1 VAALNP
7 FSSARRSN
15 VHPGRLLLG
24 LLLAILGVLWLL
36 DALDVVTVDWDIAL
50 PIALIA
56 VGACVLV
63 AGSVGRGSGGLVALG
78 IVLTILLLAATVVE
92 IPLGGGVGD
101 RTYRPVQA
109 QSKTYELS
117 VGMLTL
123 DLANTAM
130 PESAAGVRI
139 DAHVGVGKLLVIVP
153 TGATHVRIHAK
164 AGVGEVVVFG
174 EHRGGFGAEY
184 GSVATNERAPGLG
197 FELSVGIGQ
206 VEVRRG

>member
-1 VAALNP
+1 VASVNP

-24 LLLAILGVLWLL
+24 LLLAVLGVLWLL
-36 DALDVVTVDWDIAL
+36 DALDLVTIDWDVAL

-56 VGACVLV
+56 VGVCVLV

-78 IVLTILLLAATVVE
+78 IVLTVLLLAATVVE
-92 IPLGGGVGD
+92 IPIGGGVGD
-101 RTYRPVQA
+101 RTYRPVQG
-109 QSKTYELS
+109 QSKTYELA
-117 VGMLTL
+117 VGMLTI
-123 DLANTAM
+123 DLTDTTL

-139 DAHVGVGKLLVIVP
+139 DAHVGVGKLLVVVP
-153 TGATHVRIHAK
+153 IRATSVRVHAK
-164 AGVGEVVVFG
+164 AGIGEVVVFG
-174 EHRGGFGAEY
+174 EHRGGFGPEF
-184 GSVATNERAPGLG
+184 GSDTANEHAPGLA